1 MAPKAHI
8 SKVDASKARTFHIA
22 GAGIAGLTLALALA
36 KHGARVTVLERNDSV
51 QEFGAGLQISPN
63 ARRALNTLGLDD
75 AIRAVSFE
83 PEGIDIYPFSHKK
96 PLTTLELGQA
106 ARERYGVPYAVMHRA
121 DLVETLFA
129 ACKRFANID
138 IRFGIRNFDVTTTPK
153 GTALSIDASKQ
164 QSNAF
169 AFIGAD
175 GVGSHTRTKILGGTE
190 AAYSGYVA
198 WRTLID
204 ISKLTPEF
212 SNAHTSVMWG
222 PGFHAVAYPLPHR
235 GQTNIALF
243 AKESM
248 SVAFGIRETPNLP
261 KTVQRDPRFAR
272 ILQSADEWT
281 HWPLAAVKTP
291 LWHRGPIG
299 LIGDAAHAMLPFQAQ
314 GAAMAI
320 EDAVVLAQLLVTEQT
335 AEAAFQNFEKI
346 RRERVT
352 RTATISATNG
362 RVFHLHQPFSLGR
375 NLVVKLQG
383 KTGHFTRLNW
393 LYAYDPTSV

>member
-1 MAPKAHI
+1 MAPKAPT
-8 SKVDASKARTFHIA
+8 SKTRTFHIA

-75 AIRAVSFE
+75 AIRAVSLE
-83 PEGIDIYPFSHKK
+83 PEGIDIYPFGHKK
-96 PLTTLELGQA
+96 PLTTLELGRA

-121 DLVETLFA
+121 DLVDTLFS

-138 IRFGIRNFDVTTTPK
+138 IRFNIRNFDVTTSSK
-153 GTALSIDASKQ
+153 GTTLTIDAPEQKS
-164 QSNAF
+164 STAHAF

-190 AAYSGYVA
+190 ATYSGYVA

-204 ISKLTPEF
+204 IGKLAPEF
-212 SNAHTSVMWG
+212 STAHTSVMWG

-243 AKESM
+243 VKESM

-261 KTVQRDPRFAR
+261 KLVQHDPRFAK
-272 ILQSADEWT
+272 ILQSTDVWT

-291 LWHRGPIG
+291 RWHQGPIG
-299 LIGDAAHAMLPFQAQ
+299 IIGDAAHAMLPFQAQ

-320 EDAVVLAQLLVTEQT
+320 EDAVILAQLLMTEQT
-335 AEAAFQNFEKI
+335 GETAFQRFDEI

-352 RTATISATNG
+352 RTAAISATNG
-362 RVFHLHQPFSLGR
+362 RIFHLHQPFSLGR

-383 KTGHFTRLNW
+383 KTGHFTRLDW
-393 LYAYDPTSV
+393 LYAYDPASI